1 MKTKKIA
8 TILLI
13 IITIL
18 YFILKYFEKQYPVLK
33 IFVAFCEAGMVG
45 ALADWFAVVA
55 LFRHPLGIPIPH
67 TAIIPRSKD
76 KIGSALADFVKY
88 NFLTKEVVLNKIAK
102 INFTEKIINFIE
114 SPKFRIRLS
123 IILNNFFKNLINN
136 LDNDEIKEFLKSNIN
151 SGLKNIDFSK
161 FIIEILNYIKK
172 SNLLVDVIQ
181 NLAIYLQKL
190 LGRKRNTIL
199 KYIERETPWWTFGLL
214 DNKIFNTIMKKLS
227 EFLNETINSTDSI
240 VYKEANIALNKYL
253 DYLKK
258 SNEARKKVNLFVI
271 KLKDDIFNSKILNK
285 LFTDLK
291 TNLINDIEEKKFD
304 GLYINQLDK
313 LSNILKN
320 NSKLSNIINLKIRNF
335 IVENILKY
343 SENLVLVI
351 KETISKW
358 EFNEISQKLESKI
371 GNDLQYI
378 RINGTLIGGL
388 IGIFIFLVNNLIY

>member
-8 TILLI
+8 TILLVV
-13 IITIL
+13 ITIS
-18 YFILKYFEKQYPVLK
+18 YFVLKYFEKQYPILK
-33 IFVAFCEAGMVG
+33 LFVAFCEAGMVG

-76 KIGSALADFVKY
+76 KIGSALADFIKY

-102 INFTEKIINFIE
+102 VNFTEKIINFID

-123 IILNNFFKNLINN
+123 IILNNFFKNVINN
-136 LDNDEIKEFLKSNIN
+136 LNDDEIKEFLKSNIK

-161 FIIEILNYIKK
+161 FLIEILNYIKK
-172 SNLLVDVIQ
+172 SNLLVNIIQ

-190 LGRKRNTIL
+190 LNKKSNTIL

-214 DNKIFNTIMKKLS
+214 DNKIFNTIMIKLG

-253 DYLKK
+253 DNLKN
-258 SNEARKKVNLFVI
+258 SNEARAKVNLFVI
-271 KLKDDIFNSKILNK
+271 KLKDDIFNSEILNK
-285 LFTDLK
+285 LFTDIK
-291 TNLINDIEEKKFD
+291 TTLINNIEEKKFD
-304 GLYINQLDK
+304 GFYINQLDK
-313 LSNILKN
+313 LSNLLTN

-343 SENLVLVI
+343 SENLVSVI

-358 EFNEISQKLESKI
+358 EFNEISQ
-371 GNDLQYI
+371 N
-378 RINGTLIGGL
+378 
-388 IGIFIFLVNNLIY
+388 